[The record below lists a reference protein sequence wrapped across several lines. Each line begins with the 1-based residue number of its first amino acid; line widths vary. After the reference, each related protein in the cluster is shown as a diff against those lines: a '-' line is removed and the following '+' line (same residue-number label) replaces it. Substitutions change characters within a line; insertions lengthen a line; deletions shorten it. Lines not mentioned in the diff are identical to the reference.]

1 MVQTDDHILRW
12 DGYGATIGWFQ
23 DVIRR
28 QHQQTCFSLS
38 FGTQWQV
45 NCHLVT
51 VEVRV
56 ERGTNERVQL
66 NGFTFDQLWFERLNA
81 QAVQSWRTVEQ
92 YRVFGND
99 FFQHVPDLWAGT
111 FDHAFG
117 RFDVLRMVEIHQ
129 AF

>member
-38 FGTQWQV
+38 FGAQWQV

-51 VEVRV
+51 VEVCV
-56 ERGTNERVQL
+56 ERGTDERVQL
-66 NGFTFDQLWFERLNA
+66 NGFTFDQLWFERLNT
-81 QAVQSWRTVEQ
+81 QPVQGWRTVDL
-92 YRVFGND
+92 YRVFGNVYFHPIAYLCD
-99 FFQHVPDLWAGT
+99 GT
-111 FDHAFG
+111 ID
-117 RFDVLRMVEIHQ
+117 Q
-129 AF
+129 